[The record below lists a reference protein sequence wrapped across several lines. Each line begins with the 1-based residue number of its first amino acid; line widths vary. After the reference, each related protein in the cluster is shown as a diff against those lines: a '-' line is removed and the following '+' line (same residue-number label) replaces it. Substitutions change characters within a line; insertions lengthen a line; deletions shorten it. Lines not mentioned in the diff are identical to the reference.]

1 MKDKALTR
9 IILLLMIQPL
19 SQLAPAQNVG
29 INTTAPSAY
38 GHGGTNRLLEIY
50 NNNTGPN
57 SQSHIILSTGAV
69 TEGSIGTLSWTSP
82 ALQTIEK
89 RLALV
94 GAGYE
99 SGATANTAGTGL
111 FFYTRSSATNQLKE
125 SLRISGEG
133 NVGIGNSTPWAPLQ
147 FSNSIV
153 NRKIVLYQT
162 TNNDHQ
168 YYGFGIN
175 GGTLRY
181 QTDASFA
188 DHVFYSAVNASS
200 SKELMRIRG
209 NGNVGIGYSNPAVP
223 LSFGPSLGKK
233 IVLYPGS
240 LGDAGFG
247 MSGNRLQIF
256 SDNPNAD
263 VAIGYDAA
271 GTFNERFA
279 VKPTGA
285 LALTGNQG
293 ANGEVVT
300 SGGAG
305 PAYYSRPGYYYQT
318 KQAGN
323 SVSANEN
330 GPSVDV
336 PGLTA
341 VINLATPA
349 RVVFHLSGNYSG
361 NYCLACENPSATM
374 LLYRNIVGGTE
385 LVRSAYSGG
394 LGYAWRSGVLA
405 SGPIVVDYPAGSYS
419 FKVMFSNSGYTD
431 VLYLSNAFL
440 TWQIFPN

>member
-1 MKDKALTR
+1 MKEKALVR
-9 IILLLMIQPL
+9 LLLLLMMQQL
-19 SQLAPAQNVG
+19 SLIATAQNVG
-29 INTTAPSAY
+29 I
-38 GHGGTNRLLEIY
+38 GTNAP
-50 NNNTGPN
+50 TGP
-57 SQSHIILSTGAV
+57 LSF
-69 TEGSIGTLSWTSP
+69 
-82 ALQTIEK
+82 
-89 RLALV
+89 
-94 GAGYE
+94 
-99 SGATANTAGTGL
+99 ANTLGNKLVLWGNGNNAHYGIGVQSTYLQLYADVANSNIAFGYGRSGSFTERARIFNSGL
-111 FFYTRSSATNQLKE
+111 EGMYLNGRLHLRNGDATNAGGGGGIWLYKPDNTAAIGFMGTQND
-125 SLRISGEG
+125 RNIGFYG
-133 NVGIGNSTPWAPLQ
+133 GPTQWGFTYDITNGRVGIGNNLPNAPL
-147 FSNSIV
+147 
-153 NRKIVLYQT
+153 
-162 TNNDHQ
+162 
-168 YYGFGIN
+168 
-175 GGTLRY
+175 
-181 QTDASFA
+181 AFA
-188 DHVFYSAVNASS
+188 AT
-200 SKELMRIRG
+200 
-209 NGNVGIGYSNPAVP
+209 
-223 LSFGPSLGKK
+223 LGKK
-233 IVLYPGS
+233 ITLYPGT
-240 LGDAGFG
+240 LGDAGFC
-247 MSGNRLQIF
+247 MAGNRLQIY

-271 GTFNERFA
+271 GTFNERFS

-305 PAYYSRPGYYYQT
+305 PAYYSRPGYYYQA
-318 KQAGN
+318 KQSGF

-341 VINLATPA
+341 AINLATPA

-405 SGPIVVDYPAGSYS
+405 SGPIVVDYPAGSYT
-419 FKVMFSNSGYTD
+419 FKVMFNNSGYTD
-431 VLYLSNAFL
+431 VLSLSNAFL